1 LPGSAAPGG
10 AADSGNVRNR
20 EEVEVGRKKILL
32 TDDVELLRGLEKTF
46 FRRRNFH
53 LLVAQN
59 GQQALEMV
67 RADVPDLVFIDLDM
81 PELAGD
87 VFCRLLKSD
96 PLLASI
102 PVVIVA
108 PDGGGDTLARCYRSG
123 CDEVIRR
130 PIDRQELVA
139 LTRRI
144 LDVSS
149 RATSRVRASLRVFC
163 GRDQDELSAGTTL
176 TLGTGG
182 ALIVAVPLLPVNSD
196 VFLEFVLPGTGR
208 LIACRGR
215 VVWVSRRMPG
225 IQAVVPQDEM
235 GVEFL
240 GLTAEDKEG
249 IRVYLEREG
258 LDSCS

>member
-1 LPGSAAPGG
+1 VS
-10 AADSGNVRNR
+10 
-20 EEVEVGRKKILL
+20 RKKILL
-32 TDDVELLRGLEKTF
+32 TDDVELLRGLERTF

-59 GQQALEMV
+59 GLQALEMA
-67 RADVPDLVFIDLDM
+67 RSDVPDLVFVDLDM
-81 PELAGD
+81 EKLPGD
-87 VFCRLLKSD
+87 ACCRLLKSD
-96 PLLASI
+96 PLLAAI

-108 PDGGGDTLARCYRSG
+108 PDGGGDTLARCYRAG

-130 PIDRQELVA
+130 PIDRQHLVA
-139 LTRRI
+139 VTLRI
-144 LDVSS
+144 LDVTS

-163 GRDQDELSAGTTL
+163 GRNRDELSAGTTL

-225 IQAVVPQDEM
+225 IQAVASQDEM
-235 GVEFL
+235 GIEFL
-240 GLTAEDKEG
+240 GLTPEDKEE
-249 IRVYLEREG
+249 IRAYLEREG
-258 LDSCS
+258 LDPCS